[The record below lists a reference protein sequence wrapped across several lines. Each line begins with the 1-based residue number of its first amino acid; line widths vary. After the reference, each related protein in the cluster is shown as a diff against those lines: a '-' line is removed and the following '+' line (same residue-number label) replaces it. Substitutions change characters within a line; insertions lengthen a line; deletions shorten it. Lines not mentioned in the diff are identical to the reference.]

1 MLIVAPSKNTFQNIR
16 ALQNCSLKKYISKH
30 WCTSKLLS
38 QKIHFKIFII
48 KIFLIIIL
56 GLKVLKC
63 FMLKVRKKTNKI
75 FIFILIK
82 GVYSAIIRIAI

>member
-1 MLIVAPSKNTFQNIR
+1 MLIVAPSKNTFQNIS

-56 GLKVLKC
+56 DLRAVLIYFPLCLKC
-63 FMLKVRKKTNKI
+63 AKR
-75 FIFILIK
+75 LIK
-82 GVYSAIIRIAI
+82 YLSSY